1 MKQLPQQGQW
11 TNQVQLQQTN
21 SALPG
26 VDIMSNGIRRTQSQ
40 TKFNYNKLI
49 QLMLNQSFRFSRLL
63 PNDVSHVSTAPQ
75 GSLGYLDPQY
85 FQLYR
90 LKDKSDVYSFGVVLI
105 ELISSMA
112 TVDAAKER
120 DEANL
125 ANLAMKKMQNVKL
138 SELVDQSF
146 GFESDQVV
154 KRILTSVA
162 GLAFRCVQRDNELS
176 PSMDEVLEALNN
188 FQNENYESENLEKE
202 DDDGVISSTSS
213 TEVHPPQPAS
223 QDSGQVGILM
233 NNKLPSSLNSLTEKL
248 EGWYVDLELAKRVRI
263 MHIQVLISYEIL

>member
-1 MKQLPQQGQW
+1 MHFTP
-11 TNQVQLQQTN
+11 
-21 SALPG
+21 
-26 VDIMSNGIRRTQSQ
+26 I
-40 TKFNYNKLI
+40 
-49 QLMLNQSFRFSRLL
+49 
-63 PNDVSHVSTAPQ
+63 
-75 GSLGYLDPQY
+75 
-85 FQLYR
+85 R

-248 EGWYVDLELAKRVRI
+248 EGWYVDLELAKRLSKFEDKMIKKNLQNQKWQMEQQTPEPTGQPLLQIHFPPYELTNPAKKRTHEADFNI
-263 MHIQVLISYEIL
+263 LKGERFEQDEGLSTHVLKSWK

>member
-1 MKQLPQQGQW
+1 MSKPTTFYL
-11 TNQVQLQQTN
+11 TLVFRLRYQV
-21 SALPG
+21 
-26 VDIMSNGIRRTQSQ
+26 
-40 TKFNYNKLI
+40 
-49 QLMLNQSFRFSRLL
+49 
-63 PNDVSHVSTAPQ
+63 
-75 GSLGYLDPQY
+75 LG
-85 FQLYR
+85 FQDCSPMM